1 METRHQFIVSSDRLK
16 DPGIKPAVP
25 GLKGRTHAVNTN
37 CFRLVKQQCGLI
49 TDPARYF
56 FFFFFFFF
64 FSEGPWDKNSTA
76 KHSTI
81 LGSRMSFRL
90 FTYKKPV
97 N

>member
-25 GLKGRTHAVNTN
+25 GLKGRTYAVNTN

-49 TDPARYF
+49 TDPACFYFYYF
-56 FFFFFFFF
+56 FFF
-64 FSEGPWDKNSTA
+64 EGPWDKTSTA

-81 LGSRMSFRL
+81 LGSRMLFRL

>member
-49 TDPARYF
+49 TDLAF

-64 FSEGPWDKNSTA
+64 FF
-76 KHSTI
+76 
-81 LGSRMSFRL
+81 L
-90 FTYKKPV
+90 KKKKQ
-97 N
+97 